1 MLIQMIYLKE
11 HQKDA
16 ILNRLQHP
24 PVQSDKSLDEIRA
37 SVAEA
42 RQYALILQQK
52 SKRSASYGPEIP

>member
-42 RQYALILQQK
+42 RQYALILQQQE
-52 SKRSASYGPEIP
+52 RSASYGPEIP